1 MLPPAGANVGRSQP
15 TPGPEQS
22 SKGWQSSRFVNG
34 SALRLR
40 DLSGYT
46 VRELRDRS
54 GRLSEDLR
62 LVPFDAPELRHGA
75 TGDWWALGELEGSV
89 RNPDGSRRTFTVEV
103 GLSLI
108 PRGDILH
115 REEEFW
121 RMVAEKLPLI
131 AQKLAPG

>member
-1 MLPPAGANVGRSQP
+1 MALGNVELGIGN
-15 TPGPEQS
+15 PGTKPLLVPCS
-22 SKGWQSSRFVNG
+22 LFL
-34 SALRLR
+34 AHC
-40 DLSGYT
+40 YT

-62 LVPFDAPELRHGA
+62 LVPFDVPELRHGA
-75 TGDWWALGELEGSV
+75 TGDWWALGQLEGSV

-108 PRGDILH
+108 PHGDILH

-121 RMVAEKLPLI
+121 QMVAEKLPLI
-131 AQKLAPG
+131 AKELRP

>member
-1 MLPPAGANVGRSQP
+1 
-15 TPGPEQS
+15 
-22 SKGWQSSRFVNG
+22 
-34 SALRLR
+34 
-40 DLSGYT
+40 

-62 LVPFDAPELRHGA
+62 LVPFDVPELRHGA
-75 TGDWWALGELEGSV
+75 TGDWWALGEVEGSV

-108 PRGDILH
+108 PHGDILH

-121 RMVAEKLPLI
+121 RMVADKLPLI
-131 AQKLAPG
+131 AQKLRPEL